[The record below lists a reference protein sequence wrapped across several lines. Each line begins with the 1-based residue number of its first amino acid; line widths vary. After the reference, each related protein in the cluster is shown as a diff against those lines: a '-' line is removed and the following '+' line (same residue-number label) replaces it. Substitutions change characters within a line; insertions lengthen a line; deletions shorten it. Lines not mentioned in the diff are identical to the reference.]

1 MVHNITDNGAV
12 NLACSIIAKAATDY
26 KKALKTNWSEQ
37 FDPAFETKNALYG
50 GHCGDYGVMDLYGFK
65 RVSRT
70 AQMHIADCEKF
81 FRSDWFISLSSVVG
95 GLDGERVINVIRER
109 ARAKEPDNYN
119 LIDEVII

>member
-1 MVHNITDNGAV
+1 MKHNITDNGAV

-37 FDPAFETKNALYG
+37 FDPAYSTKEALYG
-50 GHCGDYGVMDLYGFK
+50 WHYIFIYHPNLYSFDTSSKSATK
-65 RVSRT
+65 R
-70 AQMHIADCEKF
+70 IKDCEKF

-119 LIDEVII
+119 LIEEVIV